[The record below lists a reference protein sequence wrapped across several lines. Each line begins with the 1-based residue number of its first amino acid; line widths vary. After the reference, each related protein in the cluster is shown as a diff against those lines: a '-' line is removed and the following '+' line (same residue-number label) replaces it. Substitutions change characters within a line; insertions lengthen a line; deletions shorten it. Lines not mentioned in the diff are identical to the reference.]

1 MTRNPCTLKHDTSL
15 SIAVSKMIAKPF
27 VCLPVLT
34 DDGAVCG
41 ILAHADL
48 LKSYQMYLE
57 AEKESGLIHNMR
69 LRIDLAKAGKTF
81 EFYSSGPRID
91 LNGVTQ

>member
-48 LKSYQMYLE
+48 LKFIRCIWRRKKR
-57 AEKESGLIHNMR
+57 A
-69 LRIDLAKAGKTF
+69 A
-81 EFYSSGPRID
+81 
-91 LNGVTQ
+91 